1 MTEKDAKCIYCER
14 DSVQIPLLSLRFRD
28 GDVWICPQHLPI
40 LIHEPGKLA
49 GKLPG
54 AEDMQPAAGHDHH

>member
-1 MTEKDAKCIYCER
+1 MIEDNPRCIYCER
-14 DSVQIPLLSLRFRD
+14 GSEEIPLLTLRFRD

-40 LIHEPGKLA
+40 LIHEPAKLA

-54 AEDMQPAAGHDHH
+54 AADMQPAPGHDH